1 MICISPYVSNV
12 VPPADLSLKQNYKPG
27 GGDSRCV
34 GLCGAL
40 EFGVIIPR
48 LPHPA
53 PPYHTMA
60 TKAWLVIG
68 TRSGIGL
75 EIARQLS
82 SAEGNEVFGSFYE
95 RLSFFGGDVG
105 KTLLCE

>member
-1 MICISPYVSNV
+1 
-12 VPPADLSLKQNYKPG
+12 
-27 GGDSRCV
+27 
-34 GLCGAL
+34 
-40 EFGVIIPR
+40 
-48 LPHPA
+48 
-53 PPYHTMA
+53 MA

>member
-1 MICISPYVSNV
+1 MLCPPQISASSKIINR
-12 VPPADLSLKQNYKPG
+12 G